1 MNDKALIE
9 LVTHKV
15 LEQLEQ
21 VALNPD
27 AIGSEEPCG
36 GCALRTCEAG
46 NRACDVVVQ
55 QQKIP
60 VGVSA
65 RHAHVTQEHLEILY
79 GEGHQL
85 TVHAPL
91 YQPEAFA
98 AKETLT
104 VVGRRMQAI
113 EGLRILGPVRDYSQ
127 VELAQTDA
135 IRLGLNPP
143 IRDSGD
149 LAGSESIVLVGP
161 KGSVHLQEGAICATR
176 HIHMTPQDAENW
188 RIREGDLLTVRIP
201 GERALTFEN
210 IHPKISSSYVPQMH
224 LDTDDA
230 NAAGLQ
236 GGEGVELLR
245 G

>member
-15 LEQLEQ
+15 LEQLKQ
-21 VALNPD
+21 VAWNPD
-27 AIGSEEPCG
+27 FIGSEDPCG

-46 NRACDVVVQ
+46 QRACDAVVQ

-91 YQPEAFA
+91 YQPGAFA

-149 LAGSESIVLVGP
+149 LAGSEAIVLIGP
-161 KGSVHLQEGAICATR
+161 QGSIHLEEGAICATR

-188 RIREGDLLTVRIP
+188 GIREGDLLTVRIP

-210 IHPKISSSYVPQMH
+210 IHPKISPSYVPQMH

-230 NAAGLQ
+230 NAAGLR

-245 G
+245 D